1 MGDDAAALSTPAP
14 TGLESAGGW
23 DGERA
28 FCFFSIAAISAIM
41 RWISASFVWSVSEE
55 EGVGAT
61 EAAGATG
68 GSVDGRACLRG
79 ARKTVS
85 VWTLMT
91 GLVDEEVEG
100 PAVGL
105 LSSSSSSSSSSSEI
119 SMMYRR

>member
-1 MGDDAAALSTPAP
+1 MGDDAAALATLAP

-28 FCFFSIAAISAIM
+28 FCFFSIAAISAII
-41 RWISASFVWSVSEE
+41 RWISASFVWSVSEG
-55 EGVGAT
+55 EGVGAAKT
-61 EAAGATG
+61 AGATG
-68 GSVDGRACLRG
+68 ESLVGRACLRG
-79 ARKTVS
+79 ARKTLS

-91 GLVDEEVEG
+91 GLVDEEAEG

-105 LSSSSSSSSSSSEI
+105 LSSSSSSSSSSEM